1 MLALGQIVGDLASAS
16 VLGMRK
22 HTEAHDLGSGNPP
35 VVAEGLRLTS
45 VRQFDNYETVSTE
58 TGTRHR
64 LAPGQFE
71 LIAKALADP
80 RRVGVLEAIADEQCC
95 ACQHLRDQ
103 FPVSKATISHHI
115 KELVRAGLVE
125 ARREGQFLNVL
136 VRRETL
142 EAYTAELLRR
152 VGGDPTSVTKSKS

>member
-1 MLALGQIVGDLASAS
+1 MLQN
-16 VLGMRK
+16 R
-22 HTEAHDLGSGNPP
+22 PC
-35 VVAEGLRLTS
+35 LTS
-45 VRQFDNYETVSTE
+45 VRQFDNYDTVTTE

-71 LIAKALADP
+71 LISKALADP

-95 ACQHLRDQ
+95 ACQHLREQ

-115 KELVRAGLVE
+115 KELVRAGIVE
-125 ARREGQFLNVL
+125 ARREGQYLHCL

-142 EAYTAELLRR
+142 EAYAAELLRR
-152 VGGDPTSVTKSKS
+152 VGSDPASLAAPKT

>member
-1 MLALGQIVGDLASAS
+1 MTPE
-16 VLGMRK
+16 
-22 HTEAHDLGSGNPP
+22 H
-35 VVAEGLRLTS
+35 
-45 VRQFDNYETVSTE
+45 
-58 TGTRHR
+58 GTPHR

-71 LIAKALADP
+71 LISKALADP

-95 ACQHLRDQ
+95 RCQQLRDQ

-115 KELVRAGLVE
+115 KELVRAGIVE

-142 EAYTAELLRR
+142 EAYAAELLRR
-152 VGGDPTSVTKSKS
+152 VGSSPARMAQPKSSDYDM